1 MADKN
6 RGTIIEI
13 NGPVVKG
20 VGIPDAFI
28 GEQILVGELRLP
40 GEVIRSSRDQAVI
53 QVYEDTAGL
62 SIGDTLFLT
71 GQPLSVELGPGLI
84 GSIYDG
90 LQRPLVRMAKDRP
103 FIERGRSDRALDE
116 TLTWHFIPSMNEG
129 DQTDSCAIL
138 GTVKETEAFTHR
150 IVLPPGIKG
159 KILFIAKEGDYTIES
174 VIARI
179 RTDDGEKEIKLSSKY
194 PVRTPRPSGS
204 YVKPDSL
211 LVTGQRVLDFLFPL
225 SKGGTAIIPG
235 GFGAGK
241 TITQHQLAKWSDA
254 DVIIYIGC
262 GERGNEMVQVLEE
275 FPSLTDP
282 RTGRPLMER
291 TVLIANT
298 SNMPVTA
305 REASIYTGIAI
316 AEYFRDMGYD
326 VALMADSTSR
336 WAESLREISGRLEEL
351 PIEEGYP
358 SYLSHRLAEFYE
370 RAGKRRITE
379 NRVGSISVIG
389 AVSPPGGDFS
399 EPVTVHS
406 KRYAKTFWALDK
418 DLASA
423 RHFPSVN
430 WMQSY
435 SGYLEAAKTH
445 WEKVCGSDRWQ
456 RTRQTMVDLLAQED
470 TLRKVVMLI
479 GPDAL
484 PESQKLILFTGT
496 LFKEGFLQQV
506 AFDKTDSFCP
516 PEKQLLLAEM
526 ILHFHTCAEKSVS
539 AGIAVSA
546 ISDLPIVADILR
558 AKMSVP
564 NSSPEL
570 LTEMMRDIDTSFNA
584 LEKRHEAE

>member
-1 MADKN
+1 M
-6 RGTIIEI
+6 GTSDNGTVVEI

-20 VGIPDAFI
+20 TGLAGAFI
-28 GEQILVGELRLP
+28 GEQLRVGEADLP
-40 GEVIRSSRDQAVI
+40 GEVIRASRETAVI
-53 QVYEDTAGL
+53 QVYEDTTGL
-62 SIGDTLFLT
+62 SIGEKIIRT
-71 GQPLSVELGPGLI
+71 GEPLSVELGPGLI

-90 LQRPLVRMAKDRP
+90 LQRPLTDMAAKDP
-103 FIERGRSDRALDE
+103 FIRRGASSPALSRDRLWRFVPAVE
-116 TLTWHFIPSMNEG
+116 QGAMIGPNS
-129 DQTDSCAIL
+129 II
-138 GTVKETEAFTHR
+138 GTVRETEAFTHR
-150 IVLPPGIKG
+150 ILSPRKSGTAKW
-159 KILFIAKEGDYTIES
+159 IADEGDFRIGDI
-174 VIARI
+174 IARVE
-179 RTDDGEKEIKLSSKY
+179 TAEGEKGITMLSRF
-194 PVRTPRPSGS
+194 PVRTPRPSGP
-204 YVKPDSL
+204 YVRPETI
-211 LVTGQRVLDFLFPL
+211 LVTGQRVLDFLYPL
-225 SKGGTAIIPG
+225 AKGGTAIIPG

-326 VALMADSTSR
+326 AAIMADSTSR

-370 RAGKRRITE
+370 RAGKRRVSDDRT
-379 NRVGSISVIG
+379 GSISVIG
-389 AVSPPGGDFS
+389 AISPPGGDFS

-406 KRYAKTFWALDK
+406 KRYTKTFWALDK

-423 RHFPSVN
+423 RHFPSIN

-435 SGYLEAAKTH
+435 TGYIEAAGHH
-445 WEKVCGSDRWQ
+445 WNGVPGGDDWSFLRQKMSDI
-456 RTRQTMVDLLAQED
+456 LAEDD
-470 TLRKVVMLI
+470 TLQKVVMLI

-484 PESQKLILFTGT
+484 PEPQKITLLAATLI
-496 LFKEGFLQQV
+496 KEGFLQQV
-506 AFDKTDSFCP
+506 AFDAVDSFCP
-516 PEKQLLLAEM
+516 PQKQILLARM
-526 ILHFHTCAEKSVS
+526 ILHFHERAARAVAGGIS
-539 AGIAVSA
+539 AGKIGNMPV
-546 ISDLPIVADILR
+546 IADILR
-558 AKMSVP
+558 AKTAIP
-564 NSSPEL
+564 NDGLHEFEALIDSIDKAFSE
-570 LTEMMRDIDTSFNA
+570 TEAPDVNA
-584 LEKRHEAE
+584 

>member
-1 MADKN
+1 MDN
-6 RGTIIEI
+6 RPEGFVTEI

-20 VGIPDAFI
+20 SGLSDAFI
-28 GEQILVGELRLP
+28 GEQIHVGNAGLP
-40 GEVIRSSRDQAVI
+40 GEVIRASRESAVI

-62 SIGDTLFLT
+62 SVGEKLIHT
-71 GQPLSVELGPGLI
+71 GEPLSVELGPGLI
-84 GSIYDG
+84 GSIFDG
-90 LQRPLVRMAKDRP
+90 LQRPLQRMADSDAFIQRGHKDFPLSR
-103 FIERGRSDRALDE
+103 DCL
-116 TLTWHFIPSMNEG
+116 WHFVPCVKNGDEIPRI
-129 DQTDSCAIL
+129 TII
-138 GTVKETEAFTHR
+138 GTVRETEAFTHR
-150 IVLPPGIKG
+150 IMSPYVSGTVTE
-159 KILFIAKEGDYTIES
+159 IAAEGDYS
-174 VIARI
+174 VDNVIARI
-179 RTDDGEKEIKLSSKY
+179 ETKEGIKDIALVSHF
-194 PVRTPRPSGS
+194 PVRTPRPAGM
-204 YVKPDSL
+204 YVKPDTL

-225 SKGGTAIIPG
+225 AKGGTAIIPG

-275 FPSLTDP
+275 FPALVDP

-370 RAGKRRITE
+370 RAGKRRITAD
-379 NRVGSISVIG
+379 RIGSISVIG
-389 AVSPPGGDFS
+389 AISPPGGDFS

-406 KRYAKTFWALDK
+406 KRYTKTFWALDK

-423 RHFPSVN
+423 RHFPSIN

-435 SGYLEAAKTH
+435 SGYLEAAEQH
-445 WEKVCGSDRWQ
+445 WNTVPGGNRWHYV
-456 RTRQTMVDLLAQED
+456 RQSMVDLLAQDD

-484 PESQKLILFTGT
+484 PESQKLVLFIGSVI
-496 LFKEGFLQQV
+496 KEGFLQQV

-516 PEKQLLLAEM
+516 AEKQIILAET
-526 ILHFHTCAEKSVS
+526 ILHFHARAES
-539 AGIAVSA
+539 AVARNIKVTA
-546 ISDLPIVADILR
+546 IENIPLVADILR
-558 AKMSVP
+558 AKMSIA
-564 NSSPEL
+564 NDALSIFDEL
-570 LTEMMRDIDTSFNA
+570 NRSIDLAFDA
-584 LEKRHEAE
+584 LEAGNETS